1 MQTRRRFLANAS
13 VAAGCTFGLLSGSP
27 AQAEAPPEVS
37 RIRIAEFLP
46 TSCDPPLFY
55 AEDALKAEGFSEVV
69 YQPTG
74 DDDPFQLLADDKLD
88 LHWDFAPTNISALD
102 AGLPVKLLGG
112 IHSGCLELIAN
123 DQIKSVSDLKGKRVG
138 LLPLP
143 HIWVSLMAA
152 YVGLDPH
159 RDIEWVTDEK
169 APVKQLFIDGKID
182 AFLAGPPEAQEMR
195 ARKVGQ
201 TIVNISTD
209 APWSQYFCCFLATG
223 AAFAANNPVAT
234 KRAMR
239 AILKSIDF
247 CVSQPEQVARR
258 LMERK
263 FAENYDYTLQAIRD
277 IGFDRWRDYDSADA
291 IRFYALRMRETG
303 FIKSS
308 PQTILERGAD
318 WRFLEELKRELKT

>member
-1 MQTRRRFLANAS
+1 MQTRRQFLANAS
-13 VAAGCTFGLLSGSP
+13 VAAGCTFGLLSGRP

-37 RIRIAEFLP
+37 LIRIDKFLP
-46 TSCDPPLFY
+46 TSCDPAMFY

-74 DDDPFQLLADDKLD
+74 DDDPFQLLADDRID
-88 LHWDFAPTNISALD
+88 LHWDFAPTNITALD
-102 AGLPVKLLGG
+102 AGLPIKLLGG
-112 IHSGCLELIAN
+112 VHSGCLELIAN
-123 DQIKSVSDLKGKRVG
+123 DTIKSVGDLKGKKVG
-138 LLPLP
+138 LSPLP

-159 RDIEWVTDEK
+159 RDIDWVVDEK
-169 APVKQLFIDGKID
+169 VPVKQLFIDGKID
-182 AFLAGPPEAQEMR
+182 AFLGIPPEPQEMR
-195 ARKVGQ
+195 ARKIGQ

-223 AAFAANNPVAT
+223 AAFAESNPVAT

-239 AILKSIDF
+239 AVLKSTDL
-247 CVSQPEQVARR
+247 CVSQPELVAQR

-277 IGFDRWRDYDSADA
+277 IGFDRWRDFDSADA

-303 FIKSS
+303 FIKST
-308 PQTILERGAD
+308 PEVILERGAD
-318 WRFLEELKRELKT
+318 WRFIEELKRELKT